1 MDLTRMLKDMMTNTS
16 IGRGITSKQ
25 GLTPKQFK
33 FLEVLRSFIKQ
44 NGYSPSFEEMKQLNG
59 MKSKENVYQYVNNLK
74 KRGYVDFQKHM
85 RRTVVVL

>member
-1 MDLTRMLKDMMTNTS
+1 MQKDIMIKS
-16 IGRGITSKQ
+16 KGIDKGITSKL
-25 GLTPKQFK
+25 GLTPKQAK

-59 MKSKENVYQYVNNLK
+59 MKSKDNVYQYVNNLK
-74 KRGYVDFQKHM
+74 KRGYVDFQKYM